1 MRRVLVVFAL
11 VHDCQRFRGLR
22 AGEVREAGR
31 DEVGSQV
38 VLLSVVE
45 ELVVLLVWAQDLEDS
60 QSQF

>member
-11 VHDCQRFRGLR
+11 EVHDCQHFRGLR
-22 AGEVREAGR
+22 AGEVR

-38 VLLSVVE
+38 VLLSVME
-45 ELVVLLVWAQDLEDS
+45 ELVGLLLWAQDLEDS